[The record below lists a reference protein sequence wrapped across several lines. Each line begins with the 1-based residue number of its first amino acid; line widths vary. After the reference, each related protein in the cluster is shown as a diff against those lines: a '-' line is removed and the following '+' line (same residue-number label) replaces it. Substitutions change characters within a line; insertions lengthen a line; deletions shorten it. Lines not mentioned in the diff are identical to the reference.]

1 MIKTKFQQFLIFLPS
16 NYSKQF
22 WVKMKGKFKSKYS
35 TWNYF
40 LGKLGLST
48 NAAVIS
54 SDDGGENWWGYC
66 SISFFSLYRASVP
79 FPNALRN
86 FTHTQRRDMY
96 SRSFHMLYIETQTCC
111 LSLVSRVQKRKK
123 NYSTTD
129 QPKTTIFHLIY
140 GIPFQ

>member
-35 TWNYF
+35 TWNCF

-66 SISFFSLYRASVP
+66 SISFLSLYRASVP
-79 FPNALRN
+79 FPNALLVHPAQLP
-86 FTHTQRRDMY
+86 THREKEHVIQVL
-96 SRSFHMLYIETQTCC
+96 SHALHWNANSLSFLGLQGSKE
-111 LSLVSRVQKRKK
+111 KK
-123 NYSTTD
+123 KLLHNGST
-129 QPKTTIFHLIY
+129 
-140 GIPFQ
+140 

>member
-54 SDDGGENWWGYC
+54 SDDGGKTWWGYC

-79 FPNALRN
+79 FPKALLVHPAQLHTHAEKGHVLQVLSHALHSNANTL
-86 FTHTQRRDMY
+86 
-96 SRSFHMLYIETQTCC
+96 SFLGLLDSKEKKKYWWCEKHYK
-111 LSLVSRVQKRKK
+111 SK
-123 NYSTTD
+123 NYS
-129 QPKTTIFHLIY
+129 
-140 GIPFQ
+140 